1 MKRSKVAPSDACC
14 LCCGFGFCNFCWRA
28 SCIRLRPLA
37 FRLNA
42 VAGRFSFFCCGFLV
56 LCSNFNGVRR
66 LKPFGHPDSTE
77 FRVKCSKLRFIYLYF
92 RFVLHKLCTNS
103 KRIAMGLGALVAI
116 CYRRVPSICVPPSV
130 RFFVPILVPFCVPV
144 LGPFCVPVLGPFCV
158 AVLGPFCVSV
168 LGPICVP
175 VLVRFGVPVLARLPS
190 NFGAIWWRTSD
201 RT

>member
-1 MKRSKVAPSDACC
+1 M
-14 LCCGFGFCNFCWRA
+14 
-28 SCIRLRPLA
+28 
-37 FRLNA
+37 
-42 VAGRFSFFCCGFLV
+42 
-56 LCSNFNGVRR
+56 
-66 LKPFGHPDSTE
+66 
-77 FRVKCSKLRFIYLYF
+77 
-92 RFVLHKLCTNS
+92 HKLCTNS

-158 AVLGPFCVSV
+158 AVLGPFCVPV

-201 RT
+201 RTWAGQAPGPYVFCSWIEKMSRTFRAENLVQSGGWKGEHLPKPVTPIWQYSNTWFCQIPVTWFGRILVTWFGQIPVTWFGPIW